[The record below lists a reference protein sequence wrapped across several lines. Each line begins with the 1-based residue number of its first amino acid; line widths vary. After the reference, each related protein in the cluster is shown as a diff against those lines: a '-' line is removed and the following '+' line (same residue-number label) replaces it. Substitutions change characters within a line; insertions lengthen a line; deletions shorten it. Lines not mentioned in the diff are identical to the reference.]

1 MYIFFFYALLFII
14 YSMIGWII
22 EVTYVYIIDKTL
34 VNRGFLIG
42 PYIPIYGTCA
52 LIITTLLI
60 SLKNN
65 PILLIILSMLICSLT
80 EYITSFIQEKIFNA
94 RWWDYSNKKFN
105 LNGRICLLNTTLF
118 SILAILLIYI
128 VNPFI
133 TNILTDMNKKYLEI
147 ISITYSLIFI
157 IDFIISI
164 KFALNLKSKFSNFKN
179 DATIEIR
186 KLIKETLKSNYIS
199 KRFYKAFPN
208 LKINTKK

>member
-52 LIITTLLI
+52 LIITTLLTP
-60 SLKNN
+60 LKNN

-94 RWWDYSNKKFN
+94 RWWDYSKKKFN

-118 SILAILLIYI
+118 GILAILLIYI

-179 DATIEIR
+179 DATIEIK

-208 LKINTKK
+208 LKINIKK